1 MMAAVEKVRLE
12 GMALRDVFKPNF
24 LCKIDDAGEN
34 IFPISVAFVRESEKY
49 GKLHSSLITFSHQN
63 NDEVKNKVLHIES
76 EDPELLD
83 IFLKIIEREQNGAG
97 SESKS

>member
-1 MMAAVEKVRLE
+1 MAAIEKVRLE
-12 GMALRDVFKPNF
+12 GTSLKDVFKDDF
-24 LCKIDDAGEN
+24 LSKIADTGEN
-34 IFPISVAFVRESEKY
+34 IFPISIAFVRESEKD

-63 NDEVKNKVLHIES
+63 NDEVKNKILHIES

-97 SESKS
+97 SEGKS